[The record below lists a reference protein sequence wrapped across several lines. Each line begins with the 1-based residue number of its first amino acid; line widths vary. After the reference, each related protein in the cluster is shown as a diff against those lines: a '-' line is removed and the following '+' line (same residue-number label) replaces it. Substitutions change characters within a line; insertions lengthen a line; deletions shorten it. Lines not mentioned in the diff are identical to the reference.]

1 MCYYSLAH
9 TMPGALRTI
18 ININFNN
25 VTNAVERTKMLCE
38 SATSTKVKVK
48 QYVTLLNNYF
58 QEETWD
64 QETQTLDGEVKMDEE
79 NEKIDCAILVII
91 FWFPL

>member
-1 MCYYSLAH
+1 
-9 TMPGALRTI
+9 MPGAPRTI

-48 QYVTLLNNYF
+48 QYVTVTLLNNYF
-58 QEETWD
+58 QEETRD

-79 NEKIDCAILVII
+79 NEKIDCEILVII
-91 FWFPL
+91 F